1 MKERIGRRKGR
12 TRSRTRAVRAACAL
26 LALAIAA
33 LPAIAQEEPGQTH
46 WQTPPDTRGLP
57 REDTAIMLSVVGT
70 AVSAA
75 SFFASYGLGHFGL
88 VPLFAGPSLGAMY
101 GGLWGRALIFTGL
114 RFAGTLA
121 LAAAAY
127 DHDALGLA
135 YVWVG
140 GMALSAVIEIA
151 TVGHAVHTRNERRLA
166 QRGLKVEAAP
176 FALPKGGGIQVRL
189 SF

>member
-1 MKERIGRRKGR
+1 MKDRNGRWNGR
-12 TRSRTRAVRAACAL
+12 TRCRKSRVRAACAI
-26 LALAIAA
+26 LAMALAA
-33 LPAIAQEEPGQTH
+33 LPAVAQEEPGQTH
-46 WQTPPDTRGLP
+46 WQTPPDYRGLP

-70 AVSAA
+70 AAAAA
-75 SFFASYGLGHFGL
+75 SFLASYRLGYFGL

-121 LAAAAY
+121 LLGAAY

-166 QRGLKVEAAP
+166 QRGLKVDAAP